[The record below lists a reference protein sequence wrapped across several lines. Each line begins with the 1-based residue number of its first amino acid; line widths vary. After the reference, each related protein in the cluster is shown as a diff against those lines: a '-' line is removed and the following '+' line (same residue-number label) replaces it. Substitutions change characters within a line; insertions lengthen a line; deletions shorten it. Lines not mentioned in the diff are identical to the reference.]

1 MGVCVCMFLCFCFYL
16 PDFSFTLCLGFV
28 FCFFL
33 RGEWGSVCFNPFY
46 CHDSLWGLGSLT
58 RSWARA
64 SGMGALSPGCWI
76 TRELLTPGSIT
87 QRELPQRPP
96 PKSKTWHHSTA
107 CSTAALDT
115 SPKQQARQEH
125 TPNHQQTGLPTD
137 TPKHITSHGPAHQRE
152 KTPLPPGCRHKAFRS
167 HQTNLIRQG
176 KKPETILSFFASR
189 NQLSPDIS
197 PTSLIFPSQS
207 LYRLSFCCL
216 SLK

>member
-87 QRELPQRPP
+87 QRELPRRPP

-107 CSTAALDT
+107 GSTQHRTAH
-115 SPKQQARQEH
+115 PNNKQDRNTNPIIRRQNSH
-125 TPNHQQTGLPTD
+125 RHPQTQHLTQPCPSEGIKP
-137 TPKHITSHGPAHQRE
+137 H
-152 KTPLPPGCRHKAFRS
+152 LPPECRHK
-167 HQTNLIRQG
+167 TL
-176 KKPETILSFFASR
+176 
-189 NQLSPDIS
+189 
-197 PTSLIFPSQS
+197 
-207 LYRLSFCCL
+207 
-216 SLK
+216 